1 MVAEIA
7 ALVIFVIMFL
17 LIVLDR
23 IPRQWVTLGC
33 GALMLVLVFGICM
46 HDGGAIWD
54 TLNLSAFG
62 QSTFWYGASESSGG
76 INWSTIVFIAG
87 MMVMVEGMGHVGIF
101 RWLCLKLAKAVHY
114 RTVPLLVCFMVMAA
128 VLSMF
133 IDSITVILFLAAVTA
148 ELGRTLRFDPVPM
161 ILAEIFCANL
171 GGSATMC
178 GDPPNIIIGTSLG
191 LTFFDFLTNTGVI
204 VLICLVATVVYFYF
218 CFRRIL
224 RESES
229 QRPTDIT
236 YPDAASAITDRR
248 AFIACGAVFLRES
261 ESQRPTDITYPDAA
275 SAITDRRAFIAC
287 GAVFLLVVVLL
298 VTHAQT
304 ELTVATIG
312 CIAAVLTALATLC
325 TSGGHAAAGLFA
337 KVDYRTLL
345 FFIGLFV
352 VVSGLEDT
360 GCLDVLAGWIS
371 RISGGHAAV
380 MVAIILWLS
389 AVCSAFVDN
398 IPFAATMVPVIQSM
412 SRSQGVDLSVL
423 AWALS
428 IGTDLGG
435 SATPIGA
442 SANVVGTSVAAKNGH
457 PVTWGTYCK
466 YCAPATVLVITI
478 AMVCL
483 FVRYL

>member
-1 MVAEIA
+1 MTAQILAAVIFVGMFALIIMDKFERQYVTLGSA
-7 ALVIFVIMFL
+7 ALV
-17 LIVLDR
+17 
-23 IPRQWVTLGC
+23 
-33 GALMLVLVFGICM
+33 LVVVFGICM
-46 HDGGAIWD
+46 HSWDAIKNALNLGAIFRAD
-54 TLNLSAFG
+54 
-62 QSTFWYGASESSGG
+62 FWYGASESASSGV
-76 INWSTIVFIAG
+76 NWSTIFFITG
-87 MMVMVEGMGHVGIF
+87 MMIMVEGLGKSGFF
-101 RWLCLKLAKAVHY
+101 RWLCLSLAKATHY
-114 RTVPLLVCFMVMAA
+114 HVVPLLVCFMAMAA
-128 VLSMF
+128 FLAMF
-133 IDSITVILFLAAVTA
+133 IDSITVVLFLATVTL
-148 ELGRTLRFDPVPM
+148 ELAQILCFDPVPM
-161 ILAEIFCANL
+161 ILSEVFCANL
-171 GGSATMC
+171 GGAATMC

-248 AFIACGAVFLRES
+248 AFIACGAVFL
-261 ESQRPTDITYPDAA
+261 
-275 SAITDRRAFIAC
+275 
-287 GAVFLLVVVLL
+287 LVVVLL

-312 CIAAVLTALATLC
+312 CIAAVLMALATLC

-398 IPFAATMVPVIQSM
+398 IPFSATMVPVIQSM
-412 SRSQGVDLSVL
+412 SRSQGVDLSLL

>member
-1 MVAEIA
+1 MVAEMA

-178 GDPPNIIIGTSLG
+178 GDPPNIIIGTALG
-191 LTFFDFLTNTGVI
+191 YTFTDFIKNTGVI
-204 VLICLVATVVYFYF
+204 IGICFVFVLIFFWL
-218 CFRRIL
+218 CFRKPL
-224 RESES
+224 KASEAA
-229 QRPTDIT
+229 RPA
-236 YPDAASAITDRR
+236 DAVCPAPATAIANRK
-248 AFIACGAVFLRES
+248 AFVADVIVFL
-261 ESQRPTDITYPDAA
+261 
-275 SAITDRRAFIAC
+275 IAV
-287 GAVFLLVVVLL
+287 ALL

-304 ELTVATIG
+304 GLTVSCIG
-312 CIAAVLTALATLC
+312 VIVACLTLLVTVFTNGGAAVKEVLR
-325 TSGGHAAAGLFA
+325 G
-337 KVDYRTLL
+337 VDYKTLL
-345 FFIGLFV
+345 FFIGLFISV
-352 VVSGLEDT
+352 AGLEQT
-360 GCLDVLAGWIS
+360 GVLKLIAQFIS
-371 RISGGHAAV
+371 NISGGSIKV
-380 MVAIILWLS
+380 VILIILLLS
-389 AVCSAFVDN
+389 AVCSALIDN
-398 IPFAATMVPVIQSM
+398 IPFAATMVPVVQSIAAT
-412 SRSQGVDLSVL
+412 QGMDLSVL

-428 IGTDLGG
+428 LGTDLGG
-435 SATPIGA
+435 NATPGA
-442 SANVVGTSVAAKNGH
+442 SANVVATSVSAKSGH
-457 PVTWGTYCK
+457 PISWGKYCK
-466 YCAPATVLVITI
+466 YCVPATVLVI
-478 AMVCL
+478 AVSLGCL
-483 FVRYL
+483 FLRYL

>member
-1 MVAEIA
+1 MVAELV
-7 ALVIFVIMFL
+7 ALVIIVIMFL

-33 GALMLVLVFGICM
+33 GALMLVLVFGVCM

-178 GDPPNIIIGTSLG
+178 GDPPNIIIGTALG
-191 LTFFDFLTNTGVI
+191 YTFTDFIQNTGVI
-204 VLICLVATVVYFYF
+204 VGICFVFVLLFF
-218 CFRRIL
+218 WLCFRKPL
-224 RESES
+224 KASEAA
-229 QRPTDIT
+229 RPA
-236 YPDAASAITDRR
+236 DAVCPAPATAIANRK
-248 AFIACGAVFLRES
+248 AFVADVIVFL
-261 ESQRPTDITYPDAA
+261 
-275 SAITDRRAFIAC
+275 IA
-287 GAVFLLVVVLL
+287 VVLL

-304 ELTVATIG
+304 RLTVACIG
-312 CIAAVLTALATLC
+312 VIVAALTLLVTVCTNGSTGVKEVLR
-325 TSGGHAAAGLFA
+325 G
-337 KVDYRTLL
+337 VDYKTLL
-345 FFIGLFV
+345 FFIGLFISV
-352 VVSGLEDT
+352 AGLEQT
-360 GCLDVLAGWIS
+360 GVLKLIAQFIS
-371 RISGGHAAV
+371 SISGGSIKAV
-380 MVAIILWLS
+380 IVIILLLS
-389 AVCSAFVDN
+389 AVCSALIDN
-398 IPFAATMVPVIQSM
+398 IPFAATMVPVIQSIAAT
-412 SRSQGVDLSVL
+412 QGMDLRVI

-428 IGTDLGG
+428 LGTDLGG
-435 SATPIGA
+435 NATPIGA
-442 SANVVGTSVAAKNGH
+442 SANVVATSVSAKSGH
-457 PVTWGTYCK
+457 PITWGKYCK
-466 YCAPATVLVITI
+466 YCVPATLLVI
-478 AMVCL
+478 AVSLGCL
-483 FVRYL
+483 FLRYL

>member
-178 GDPPNIIIGTSLG
+178 GDPPNIIIGTALG
-191 LTFFDFLTNTGVI
+191 YTFTDFIKNTGVI
-204 VLICLVATVVYFYF
+204 IGICFVFVLIFFWL
-218 CFRRIL
+218 CFRKPL
-224 RESES
+224 KASEAA
-229 QRPTDIT
+229 RPA
-236 YPDAASAITDRR
+236 DAVCPAPATAIANRK
-248 AFIACGAVFLRES
+248 AFVANVIVFL
-261 ESQRPTDITYPDAA
+261 
-275 SAITDRRAFIAC
+275 IAV
-287 GAVFLLVVVLL
+287 ALL

-304 ELTVATIG
+304 GLTVACIG
-312 CIAAVLTALATLC
+312 AIVAGLTLLVTVFTNGGAAVKEVLR
-325 TSGGHAAAGLFA
+325 G
-337 KVDYRTLL
+337 VDYKTLL
-345 FFIGLFV
+345 FFIGLFISV
-352 VVSGLEDT
+352 AGLEQT
-360 GCLDVLAGWIS
+360 GVLKLIAQFIS
-371 RISGGHAAV
+371 NISGGSIKV
-380 MVAIILWLS
+380 VILIILLLS
-389 AVCSAFVDN
+389 AVCSALIDN
-398 IPFAATMVPVIQSM
+398 IPFAATMVPVVQSIAAT
-412 SRSQGVDLSVL
+412 QGMDLSVL

-428 IGTDLGG
+428 LGTDLGG
-435 SATPIGA
+435 NATPIGA
-442 SANVVGTSVAAKNGH
+442 SANVVATSVSAKSGH
-457 PVTWGTYCK
+457 PISWGKYCK
-466 YCAPATVLVITI
+466 YCVPATVLVI
-478 AMVCL
+478 AVSLGCL
-483 FVRYL
+483 FLRYL